1 LEVQT
6 PELSSALWYGLL
18 IALALFLVYRVAVAL
33 AFGFLAKRMGRRFN
47 VSSREAVNVA
57 LASFLDTAL
66 GLLVLAMSVFTREM
80 DVESA
85 KRLVERVKSDS
96 LYVVSILSGVDD
108 YQARNLA
115 RDAQLLVEKLD
126 QAQKSPTFGRLDVIE
141 ELETIE
147 QDLMFLRDKA
157 DDISLAED
165 PKLRSKLLSEC
176 VRRMDSAK
184 DRLERLL
191 GKLQ

>member
-1 LEVQT
+1 MRAPEFT
-6 PELSSALWYGLL
+6 PALWYGLA
-18 IALALFLVYRVAVAL
+18 IAVALFLAYRAAVAL

-47 VSSREAVNVA
+47 VSSREALNVA

-66 GLLVLAMSVFTREM
+66 GLLVLAASVFTREV
-80 DVESA
+80 DVASA
-85 KRLVERVKSDS
+85 KRVAERIKSDS

-115 RDAQLLVEKLD
+115 RDAQLLVEKLE

-141 ELETIE
+141 ELEVIE
-147 QDLMFLRDKA
+147 QDLIFIRDKA

-165 PKLRSKLLSEC
+165 RRMRSKLLSEC

-184 DRLERLL
+184 DRLEKLL
-191 GKLQ
+191 DKLQ

>member
-1 LEVQT
+1 MEVQT

-147 QDLMFLRDKA
+147 QDLMFIRDKA
-157 DDISLAED
+157 DDISLSED

>member
-1 LEVQT
+1 MLT
-6 PELSSALWYGLL
+6 PELSPALWYGLL
-18 IALALFLVYRVAVAL
+18 IAVALFLAYRVAVAL
-33 AFGFLAKRMGRRFN
+33 AFGLLAKRMGRRFN
-47 VSSREAVNVA
+47 VSSREAFNVA

-80 DVESA
+80 DVASA
-85 KRLVERVKSDS
+85 KRLVERITSDS

-115 RDAQLLVEKLD
+115 RDAQLLVEKLE

-141 ELETIE
+141 ELEVIE
-147 QDLMFLRDKA
+147 QDLIFIRDKA

-165 PKLRSKLLSEC
+165 QKLRSKLLSEC

-184 DRLERLL
+184 DRLEKLL
-191 GKLQ
+191 EKLQ

>member
-1 LEVQT
+1 MRAPEFT
-6 PELSSALWYGLL
+6 PALWYGLA
-18 IALALFLVYRVAVAL
+18 IAVALFLAYRVAVAL

-47 VSSREAVNVA
+47 VSSREALNVA

-66 GLLVLAMSVFTREM
+66 GLLVLAASVFTREI
-80 DVESA
+80 DVASA
-85 KRLVERVKSDS
+85 KRLAERIKSDS
-96 LYVVSILSGVDD
+96 LYVVSILSGVED

-115 RDAQLLVEKLD
+115 RDAQLLVEKLE

-141 ELETIE
+141 ELEDME
-147 QDLMFLRDKA
+147 RDLTFIRDKA
-157 DDISLAED
+157 DDISLAKDER
-165 PKLRSKLLSEC
+165 LRSKLLSEC
-176 VRRMDSAK
+176 VHRMESAK

>member
-1 LEVQT
+1 VAT
-6 PELSSALWYGLL
+6 PEISSALWYGLA
-18 IALALFLVYRVAVAL
+18 IAVALFLAYRVAVAL

-47 VSSREAVNVA
+47 VSSREALNVA

-80 DVESA
+80 DVASA
-85 KRLVERVKSDS
+85 KRLAERIKSDS

-115 RDAQLLVEKLD
+115 RDAQLLVEKLE

-141 ELETIE
+141 ELEVIE
-147 QDLMFLRDKA
+147 QDLIFIRDKA

-184 DRLERLL
+184 DRLEKLLERL
-191 GKLQ
+191 Q